1 MFIYEA
7 ELLLMCHLRRTDFLK
22 QFYQSSEQSIMN
34 PQQEVQANKKK
45 NHLTSSKPEGGAEKS
60 RASAPPLS
68 SNDKRPNRPTIIHL
82 QGCPAR

>member
-34 PQQEVQANKKK
+34 PQQEVQATLVEK
-45 NHLTSSKPEGGAEKS
+45 GALV
-60 RASAPPLS
+60 AVG
-68 SNDKRPNRPTIIHL
+68 NCH
-82 QGCPAR
+82 